1 MKMLRI
7 EEPSK
12 ETSFLP
18 RPAGVDHAPEKSFD
32 DLAWLAAQVCCAPMA
47 VVSMAGERGQWVK
60 SKVGLTAKD
69 AGQEFTICAG
79 ALAQRRMQVVTDVLQ
94 DEQLAH
100 DPLVSAGPKLRFFAG
115 VPLITSDGQLAGTLS
130 VMDRVPRQ
138 LSAEQAYALEVLARQ
153 LVNQLEWRNL
163 IGHSQNG
170 GARK

>member
-1 MKMLRI
+1 MKMLRTKAQAKDT
-7 EEPSK
+7 E
-12 ETSFLP
+12 FLS

-60 SKVGLTAKD
+60 SKVGLTARD
-69 AGQEFTICAG
+69 AGLEFTICAG
-79 ALAQRRMQVVTDVLQ
+79 ALAERRLQMVTDVLQ
-94 DEQLAH
+94 DERLAH

-138 LSAEQAYALEVLARQ
+138 LSAEQVYALEVLARQ
-153 LVNQLEWRNL
+153 LVNQLEWRN
-163 IGHSQNG
+163 QNG
-170 GARK
+170 HARK